1 MSKLLLANSLT
12 KCSISNS
19 FVKMF
24 NSRPTTELRTYNMP
38 RKIHI
43 DSFKLKQQFLMRI
56 LTSKFGIL
64 QGKGTQRTFWLK
76 GRRGYHFSHGLGDYD
91 MSANNYMLPG
101 VPMV

>member
-1 MSKLLLANSLT
+1 
-12 KCSISNS
+12 
-19 FVKMF
+19 
-24 NSRPTTELRTYNMP
+24 MP
-38 RKIHI
+38 RNIHI
-43 DSFKLKQQFLMRI
+43 DSFKLKQHFFLK
-56 LTSKFGIL
+56 SKFGIL